1 MSTQDTDRGR
11 GAHWP
16 SEISFRGWRDV
27 LWRVWREADEDRL
40 MLIAAGTT
48 YYLLLALF
56 PALAAFVSLYGFV
69 ADPVTIA
76 DHVAYLGGLLPQGG
90 MDIIRNQLEALA
102 SKSQRTLS
110 ISFVVA
116 FAIAFWSANS
126 GIKALFEA
134 MNIVYDEREKRGF
147 IVLNLI
153 AILFTLGA
161 MFVATALITAVGIV
175 PAALALLNLGG
186 LTDLIVRLL
195 RWPVIMVLIAAG
207 ISLVYRYGP
216 SRERAKWRW
225 ITWGGVLATIVWIA
239 ASIGFSY
246 YLQNFADYNA
256 TYGSLGAVIG
266 FMIWTWLSVLILLV
280 GAELNSE
287 MEHQTAIDSTTGEAE
302 PMGERG
308 AVMADTLGEPSER

>member
-1 MSTQDTDRGR
+1 
-11 GAHWP
+11 
-16 SEISFRGWRDV
+16 
-27 LWRVWREADEDRL
+27 

-90 MDIIRNQLEALA
+90 VDIIRNQLEALA

-110 ISFVVA
+110 VSFVVA

-147 IVLNLI
+147 IVLNLM

-175 PAALALLNLGG
+175 PAALALLDLGS
-186 LTDLIVRLL
+186 LTDLTVRLL

-225 ITWGGVLATIVWIA
+225 ITWGGVLATVVWIA

-302 PMGERG
+302 PMGKRG
-308 AVMADTLGEPSER
+308 AVMADTLGETSD

>member
-1 MSTQDTDRGR
+1 
-11 GAHWP
+11 
-16 SEISFRGWRDV
+16 
-27 LWRVWREADEDRL
+27 

-69 ADPVTIA
+69 ADPVTVA
-76 DHVAYLGGLLPQGG
+76 DHVSYLGGLLPQGG
-90 MDIIRNQLEALA
+90 IDIIRDQLEALA
-102 SKSQRTLS
+102 AKDQRTLS
-110 ISFVVA
+110 VGFLVA

-147 IVLNLI
+147 IVLNLL
-153 AILFTLGA
+153 AILFTFGA
-161 MFVATALITAVGIV
+161 MLVGTALITAVGIV
-175 PAALALLNLGG
+175 PAALALLNLGSQ
-186 LTDLIVRLL
+186 TDLIVRLL
-195 RWPVIMVLIAAG
+195 RWPVIMVLVAAG

-225 ITWGGVLATIVWIA
+225 ITWGGVLATVMWVA
-239 ASIGFSY
+239 ASIGFSH

-287 MEHQTAIDSTTGEAE
+287 MEHQTAIDSTTGEAV

-308 AVMADTLGEPSER
+308 AVMADTLGEPSEQ